1 MASFKDAGRS
11 LRVLEMTDSPVT
23 DTWETL
29 GFSPLKVSRL
39 RYAVDIDEAER

>member
-1 MASFKDAGRS
+1 MASVEDTGWS
-11 LRVLEMTDSPVT
+11 LRVSEMTDSPVT

-29 GFSPLKVSRL
+29 GFSPLKVSCL